1 MSTTTQAR
9 PRLATTPRAPMR
21 ALARVEA
28 GRMLRSPAPWVGIA
42 LWAVSNAFTLAN
54 APRWVSSQYMELT
67 ASASFLC
74 LGVSIAAAYAF
85 GRERTN
91 VSEEASMPADLRAAG
106 RLLGGLSLVG
116 LVAVVVA
123 AGALWLR
130 LSGGLP
136 LGAEPGRTL
145 HAHFSLPELIQPV
158 LVAALAVA
166 LGAAVVRLV
175 RHPLPASIVLFL
187 VWFIAGPAYWTIN
200 GPVLRWLAPVQI
212 QPISVEAAAA
222 HADPLTL
229 PATWL
234 LEGPGPFQDYWA
246 RIVVVPELAAWHDLY
261 LVALTMLAAA
271 VALPGRYR
279 RPLAVVGAV
288 LAVVAVAL
296 QWSVTP

>member
-9 PRLATTPRAPMR
+9 PRLATTGPAPLR
-21 ALARVEA
+21 ALARIEA
-28 GRMLRSPAPWVGIA
+28 GRMLRSPAPWIGIA
-42 LWAVSNAFTLAN
+42 LWAASNAFTLTS

-67 ASASFLC
+67 ASATFLC

-91 VSEEASMPADLRAAG
+91 LSEEASMPADQRAAG
-106 RLLGGLSLVG
+106 RLVGGLALVG

-130 LSGGLP
+130 LGGGLAM
-136 LGAEPGRTL
+136 GAEPGRTL
-145 HAHFSLPELIQPV
+145 HAHFSLPELLQPV
-158 LVAALAVA
+158 LVAAFAVA
-166 LGAAVVRLV
+166 LGAAVVHVV
-175 RHPLPASIVLFL
+175 RHPLSASIVLF
-187 VWFIAGPAYWTIN
+187 VMWFIAGPAYWTIN
-200 GPVLRWLAPVQI
+200 GPVLRWLAPVQV
-212 QPISVEAAAA
+212 QPISVEVASA
-222 HADPLTL
+222 HTDPQTL

-261 LVALTMLAAA
+261 LVALTLLAAA

-279 RPLAVVGAV
+279 RRLVVVGASV
-288 LAVVAVAL
+288 AVVAVLL
-296 QWSVTP
+296 QASVTP